1 MEEGTKL
8 FASQLTTESLRVTL
22 LSTLDII
29 SYLFDKEAVY
39 VLTAKLNQD
48 PLEVA
53 RHIYFFNLACS
64 DLVDFPSDACDFS
77 FSGILAL
84 HVHLEVMSPTLQS

>member
-1 MEEGTKL
+1 MTEKNALEKGTKL
-8 FASQLTTESLRVTL
+8 FASQLTTESLRATL

-53 RHIYFFNLACS
+53 QNISL
-64 DLVDFPSDACDFS
+64 L
-77 FSGILAL
+77 ILN
-84 HVHLEVMSPTLQS
+84 VVT